1 MLDTIKNILIE
12 GLMEKLK
19 IHHSVYRLPCTS
31 EFLEELISTVF
42 TEKGLINDW
51 KPNRSH
57 SVSVDMSLDT
67 GESFSIKSGIYNSEK
82 DTLKFSGSRLGK
94 HETIV
99 EMLNHVSDS
108 SADYYVCVAK
118 RDQDWSTV
126 PSQNE
131 TKKYWLFIFDAR
143 ALDYSIGAWTE
154 KGNDFHYESIGIGA
168 KISASM
174 SYQLWTTAHTSILG
188 KPYELEIVNV

>member
-1 MLDTIKNILIE
+1 VVDNIRQILIE
-12 GLMEKLK
+12 RLTSKLK

-31 EFLEELISTVF
+31 EFLEELIAKTL
-42 TEKGLINDW
+42 EEAGYANDW

-57 SVSVDMSLDT
+57 SVSVDITLDKGPT
-67 GESFSIKSGIYNSEK
+67 ISVKSGIYNSEK

-94 HETIV
+94 HETI
-99 EMLNHVSDS
+99 EKMLDHISDS

-118 RDQDWSTV
+118 RDQDWSSV

-131 TKKYWLFIFDAR
+131 TKRYWLFVFDSK
-143 ALDYSIGAWTE
+143 ALDYNIGLWTE
-154 KGNDFHYESIGIGA
+154 SGNDFKYESIGMGA

-174 SYQLWTTAHTSILG
+174 SYQLWTTTHTSILG
-188 KPYELEIVNV
+188 KPYELEITNV